1 MSNIFLVTSGIHGP
15 GGVNGKVP
23 IITRIIQTL
32 ETAQSI
38 RHHVPDAKIY
48 LLEGGS
54 DPLNVNLREQFLN
67 GGYDDI
73 FDFTQSAFVSYA
85 HAQRDAAK
93 QEITVIKGPCESY
106 MLKETTKLLTLTKD
120 DRVFKISGR
129 YRLSD
134 EFNLETHRAAAGK
147 YLFKTKTECLK
158 WYKDPGPVY
167 SPYQY
172 STRLYS
178 WCGSLQN
185 AAIYNYDVIQNWILQ
200 LYSKNLYM
208 DIEHSTY
215 LHVDQALISETNPIG
230 LIGAFAEVP
239 DSIIKE

>member
-23 IITRIIQTL
+23 ILTRIIQTL

-54 DPLNVNLREQFLN
+54 EPLNINLREQFLN

-73 FDFTQSAFVSYA
+73 FDFTQSAFIAFA

-106 MLKETTKLLTLTKD
+106 MLKEATKLLVLTND

-134 EFNLETHRAAAGK
+134 EFSLETHRAAVGK
-147 YLFKTKTECLK
+147 YLFKTKTECLQ
-158 WYKDPGPVY
+158 WYKEPPVH

-178 WCGSLQN
+178 WCGSLQQ
-185 AAIYNYDVIQNWILQ
+185 AAIYNYDKVQNWILE

-208 DIEHSTY
+208 DIEHSMY
-215 LHVDQALISETNPIG
+215 LHIDQSLIAETDPIG
-230 LIGAFAEVP
+230 LIGAFSEVP
-239 DSIIKE
+239 DMVIKE